1 VATVTTSLHVL
12 ILEDREEDAELM
24 VHELR
29 RAGFDPQWQ
38 RVDTEGDFLAHL
50 NQELDVVLA
59 DYSLPQ
65 FDAQRA
71 LEHLK
76 KRGLD
81 VPFIIVSGCIGEER
95 AVECMKY
102 GATDYLLKD
111 RLTRLGQ
118 AVRKAVDEKCLRDD
132 RHRVE
137 KQLVHNSFHDAL
149 TGLPNRAL
157 FLDRAQRCL
166 HQMERREGYLFAVLA
181 VDLDGFQAINASFG
195 QPAGDKVLIEI
206 GERLVG
212 KVRFGDTVARLGGD
226 EFALLLDDVKDVSNA
241 LRVAERLQEGLAK
254 PFLVDGRE
262 ILTSASVGI
271 ASSIRTYKRSDDA
284 LRDAGTAMA
293 RAKRLGPGQV
303 AVFDIR
309 MHTQAVTRLK
319 LETDLRRASDR
330 QEFLLYYQPVV
341 SLQSGRITGFE
352 ALLRWQHP
360 QRGLISPGESLLIAE
375 EIGLLIPIGQ
385 WVLQNASQQLR
396 AWQVEFPVA
405 PPLSMS
411 VNLSC
416 KQFLQSGELLTIIDE
431 TLKVTGL
438 DPCSLALEVTETVM
452 MENAE
457 VALATLAQLK
467 DRQLRISIDDFG
479 TGYSSLS
486 YLQRLPVDNLKID
499 QSFVAHM
506 KPAGESLEIVR
517 GIITLAHSLGK
528 QVIAEGVETG
538 EQLALLRSL
547 ECDYGQG
554 YLFSEPME
562 PEAARK
568 LMADARMW

>member
-1 VATVTTSLHVL
+1 MTTPLHVL

-38 RVDTEGDFLAHL
+38 RVDTEADFLAHL
-50 NQELDVVLA
+50 DQELDVILA

-65 FDAQRA
+65 FDAQQA

-76 KRGLD
+76 TRGLN

-95 AVECMKY
+95 AVECMKF

-118 AVRKAVDEKCLRDD
+118 AVRKAVDERCLREDQ
-132 RHRVE
+132 HRVE
-137 KQLVHNSFHDAL
+137 EQLVHNSFHDAL

-157 FLDRAQRCL
+157 FLDRVQRCL

-181 VDLDGFQAINASFG
+181 VDLDGFRAINASFG

-206 GERLVG
+206 GERLLQ
-212 KVRFGDTVARLGGD
+212 KVRSGDTVARLGGD
-226 EFALLLDDVKDVSNA
+226 EYALLLDDVKDMRNA
-241 LRVAERLQEGLAK
+241 LRVAERLQEALAK
-254 PFLVDGRE
+254 PFLLDGRE

-271 ASSIRTYKRSDDA
+271 AASIRTYTRSADA

-303 AVFDIR
+303 AAFDIR

-319 LETDLRRASDR
+319 LETDLRQASDR
-330 QEFLLYYQPVV
+330 QEFLLYYQPIV
-341 SLQSGRITGFE
+341 SLQSGGIAGFE

-360 QRGLISPGESLLIAE
+360 QRGLISPSECLPVAE
-375 EIGLLIPIGQ
+375 EIGLLIPLGA
-385 WVLQNASQQLR
+385 WVLQHASQQLR

-416 KQFLQSGELLTIIDE
+416 KQFLQSGELLRIVDE
-431 TLKVTGL
+431 TLKATGL
-438 DPCSLALEVTETVM
+438 DPLSLALEVTETVM

-457 VALATLAQLK
+457 AALATLVQLK

-486 YLQRLPVDNLKID
+486 YLQRLPIDNLKID
-499 QSFVAHM
+499 QSFVAHI

-517 GIITLAHSLGK
+517 SIITLAHSLGK

-554 YLFSEPME
+554 YFFSKPLET
-562 PEAARK
+562 EAVGK
-568 LMADARMW
+568 LIADARTW

>member
-1 VATVTTSLHVL
+1 MTTPLHVL

-38 RVDTEGDFLAHL
+38 RVDTEADFLAHL
-50 NQELDVVLA
+50 DTELDVILA

-65 FDAQRA
+65 FDAQQA

-76 KRGLD
+76 KRELN
-81 VPFIIVSGCIGEER
+81 VPFIIVSGCIGEEC
-95 AVECMKY
+95 AVECMKF

-118 AVRKAVDEKCLRDD
+118 AVRKAVNERCLREDQL
-132 RHRVE
+132 RVE
-137 KQLVHNSFHDAL
+137 EQLLHNSLHDAL

-181 VDLDGFQAINASFG
+181 VDLDGFRAINASFG
-195 QPAGDKVLIEI
+195 QPVGDKVLIEI
-206 GERLVG
+206 GERLLQ
-212 KVRFGDTVARLGGD
+212 KVRSGDTVARLGGD
-226 EFALLLDDVKDVSNA
+226 EFALLLDDVKDMRNA
-241 LRVAERLQEGLAK
+241 LRVAERLQEALAK
-254 PFLVDGRE
+254 PFLLDGRE
-262 ILTSASVGI
+262 VLTSASVGI
-271 ASSIRTYKRSDDA
+271 AASIRTYTRSADA

-319 LETDLRRASDR
+319 LETDLRLASDR
-330 QEFLLYYQPVV
+330 QEFLLYYQPIV
-341 SLQSGRITGFE
+341 SLQSGRIAGFE

-360 QRGLISPGESLLIAE
+360 QRGLILPSECLPVAE
-375 EIGLLIPIGQ
+375 EIGLLIPIGA
-385 WVLQNASQQLR
+385 WVLQHASRQLR

-416 KQFLQSGELLTIIDE
+416 KQFLQSGELLTIVEE
-431 TLKVTGL
+431 TLNATGL
-438 DPCSLALEVTETVM
+438 DPRSLALEVTETVM

-467 DRQLRISIDDFG
+467 DRQLCISIDDFG

-486 YLQRLPVDNLKID
+486 YLQRLPIDNLKID

-517 GIITLAHSLGK
+517 SIITLAHSLGK
-528 QVIAEGVETG
+528 QVIAEGIETG

-547 ECDYGQG
+547 GCDYGQG
-554 YLFSEPME
+554 YLFSKPME
-562 PEAARK
+562 PEAVRK
-568 LMADARMW
+568 LIADARTW

>member
-1 VATVTTSLHVL
+1 MTTLLHLL
-12 ILEDREEDAELM
+12 ILEDRAEDAELM
-24 VHELR
+24 LHELR

-38 RVDTEGDFLAHL
+38 RVDTEADFLAHL
-50 NQELDVVLA
+50 NQDLDVVLA

-71 LEHLK
+71 LAHLK
-76 KRGLD
+76 QRGLD

-118 AVRKAVDEKCLRDD
+118 AVRKAVDEKRLRDD
-132 RHRVE
+132 RYRVE

-166 HQMERREGYLFAVLA
+166 HHMERREGYLFAVLA

-241 LRVAERLQEGLAK
+241 MRVAERLQEGLAK

-319 LETDLRRASDR
+319 LETDLRLAADR
-330 QEFLLYYQPVV
+330 QEFLLYYQPIV
-341 SLQSGRITGFE
+341 SLRSGRIAGFE

-360 QRGLISPGESLLIAE
+360 ERGLISPGESLPVAE

-396 AWQVEFPVA
+396 AWQMEFPVA
-405 PPLSMS
+405 LPLSMS
-411 VNLSC
+411 INLSC
-416 KQFLQSGELLTIIDE
+416 KQFLHSGELLTIVDE
-431 TLKVTGL
+431 TLKATGL
-438 DPCSLALEVTETVM
+438 DPRSLTLEVTEMAM
-452 MENAE
+452 MENVEA
-457 VALATLAQLK
+457 ALATLAQLK
-467 DRQLRISIDDFG
+467 DRQLCISIDDFG

-486 YLQRLPVDNLKID
+486 YLQRLPIDNLKID
-499 QSFVAHM
+499 QSFVAEI
-506 KPAGESLEIVR
+506 KSAGESLEIVR
-517 GIITLAHSLGK
+517 SIITLAHSLGK
-528 QVIAEGVETG
+528 DVIAEGVETG

-547 ECDYGQG
+547 GCEYGQG
-554 YLFSEPME
+554 YFFSKPLET
-562 PEAARK
+562 EAAGK
-568 LMADARMW
+568 LIADARMW

>member
-1 VATVTTSLHVL
+1 MVTTPLHVL
-12 ILEDREEDAELM
+12 ILEDREQDAELM

-38 RVDTEGDFLAHL
+38 RVDTEADFLAQL

-118 AVRKAVDEKCLRDD
+118 AVRKAVDEKRRRDD

-137 KQLVHNSFHDAL
+137 EQLVHNSFHDAL

-195 QPAGDKVLIEI
+195 QPAVDKVLIEI

-538 EQLALLRSL
+538 EQLTLLRSL

-568 LMADARMW
+568 LMAAARTW

>member
-1 VATVTTSLHVL
+1 MTTPLHLL

-24 VHELR
+24 LHELR
-29 RAGFDPQWQ
+29 RAGFDPKWQ
-38 RVDTEGDFLAHL
+38 RVDTEANFLAHL
-50 NQELDVVLA
+50 DQKLDVVLA

-118 AVRKAVDEKCLRDD
+118 AVRKALEERLLRDE
-132 RHRVE
+132 RQRVE
-137 KQLVHNSFHDAL
+137 EQLVHNAFHDAL

-157 FLDRAQRCL
+157 FLDRVQRCL
-166 HQMERREGYLFAVLA
+166 HQMERREGYLFAVLSI
-181 VDLDGFQAINASFG
+181 DLDGFQAINSSFG

-206 GERLVG
+206 GERLVQ
-212 KVRFGDTVARLGGD
+212 KVRSGDTVARLGGD
-226 EFALLLDDVKDVSNA
+226 EFALLLDDVKDMRNA
-241 LRVAERLQEGLAK
+241 LRVAERLQVELAK

-262 ILTSASVGI
+262 VLTSASVGI
-271 ASSIRTYKRSDDA
+271 AASTSTYKQSADA

-303 AVFDIR
+303 AAFDIR

-319 LETDLRRASDR
+319 LETDLRRAADR

-341 SLQSGRITGFE
+341 SLQSGRIAGFE

-360 QRGLISPGESLLIAE
+360 QRGLIAPGECLPVAE

-396 AWQVEFPVA
+396 TWQVQFPGA
-405 PPLSMS
+405 SPLSMS

-416 KQFLQSGELLTIIDE
+416 KQFLQSRELLTIVDE
-431 TLKVTGL
+431 TLKATGL
-438 DPCSLALEVTETVM
+438 APRSLVLEVTETVM

-457 VALATLAQLK
+457 AALATLTQLK
-467 DRQLRISIDDFG
+467 NRQLRISIDDFG

-486 YLQRLPVDNLKID
+486 YLQRLPIDNLKID
-499 QSFVAHM
+499 QSFIAHM
-506 KPAGESLEIVR
+506 KSDGESLEIVR
-517 GIITLAHSLGK
+517 SIITLAHSLGK
-528 QVIAEGVETG
+528 HVIAEGVETG

-547 ECDYGQG
+547 GCEYGQG
-554 YLFSEPME
+554 YLFSKPLES
-562 PEAARK
+562 EAAGK
-568 LMADARMW
+568 LIADARTW

>member
-1 VATVTTSLHVL
+1 MPLHVL
-12 ILEDREEDAELM
+12 ILEDCKQDAELM

-38 RVDTEGDFLAHL
+38 RVDTEADFLAHL
-50 NQELDVVLA
+50 NQDLDVVLA

-76 KRGLD
+76 QRGLD

-95 AVECMKY
+95 AVECMRY

-118 AVRKAVDEKCLRDD
+118 AVRKAVDEKRLRDD
-132 RHRVE
+132 RYRVE

-241 LRVAERLQEGLAK
+241 MRVAERLQEGLAK

-319 LETDLRRASDR
+319 LETDLRLAADR
-330 QEFLLYYQPVV
+330 QEFLLYYQPIV
-341 SLQSGRITGFE
+341 SLRSGRIAGFE

-360 QRGLISPGESLLIAE
+360 ERGLISPGESLPVAE

-396 AWQVEFPVA
+396 AWQMEFPVA

-411 VNLSC
+411 INLSC
-416 KQFLQSGELLTIIDE
+416 KQFLHSGELLTIVDE
-431 TLKVTGL
+431 TLKATGL
-438 DPCSLALEVTETVM
+438 DPRSLTLEVTEMVM
-452 MENAE
+452 MENVEA
-457 VALATLAQLK
+457 ALATLAQLK
-467 DRQLRISIDDFG
+467 DRQLCISIDDFG

-486 YLQRLPVDNLKID
+486 YLQRLPIDNLKID
-499 QSFVAHM
+499 QSFVAEI
-506 KPAGESLEIVR
+506 KSAGESLEIVR
-517 GIITLAHSLGK
+517 SIITLAHSLGK
-528 QVIAEGVETG
+528 DVIAEGVETG

-547 ECDYGQG
+547 GCEYGQG
-554 YLFSEPME
+554 YFFSKPLET
-562 PEAARK
+562 EAAGK
-568 LMADARMW
+568 LIADARMW

>member
-1 VATVTTSLHVL
+1 MTTPLHVL
-12 ILEDREEDAELM
+12 ILEDCIMDAELM

-38 RVDTEGDFLAHL
+38 RVDTEADFLAHL
-50 NQELDVVLA
+50 DQKLDIILA

-71 LEHLK
+71 LEHLNQ
-76 KRGLD
+76 RGLD

-95 AVECMKY
+95 AVECMKS

-118 AVRKAVDEKCLRDD
+118 AVRKGLEERLLRDD
-132 RHRVE
+132 RQRVE
-137 KQLVHNSFHDAL
+137 EQLAHNAFHDTL

-157 FLDRAQRCL
+157 FLDRAQRCF
-166 HQMERREGYLFAVLA
+166 HQMERRGGYLFAVLSI
-181 VDLDGFQAINASFG
+181 DLDGFQTINASFG

-206 GERLVG
+206 AERLVQ
-212 KVRFGDTVARLGGD
+212 KVRSGDTVARLGGD
-226 EFALLLDDVKDVSNA
+226 EFALLLDDVKDMRNA
-241 LRVAERLQEGLAK
+241 LRVAERLQAELAK
-254 PFLVDGRE
+254 PFLMDGRE
-262 ILTSASVGI
+262 VLTSASVGI
-271 ASSIRTYKRSDDA
+271 AASTSTYKRSADA

-293 RAKRLGPGQV
+293 RAKRLGPGQI

-341 SLQSGRITGFE
+341 SLQSGRIAGFE

-360 QRGLISPGESLLIAE
+360 ERGLISPGESLPVAE

-385 WVLQNASQQLR
+385 WVLQNALRQLR
-396 AWQVEFPVA
+396 TWQVEFPVT

-416 KQFLQSGELLTIIDE
+416 KQFLQSGELLTIVDE
-431 TLKVTGL
+431 TLKETGL
-438 DPCSLALEVTETVM
+438 DPRSLALEVTETVM

-457 VALATLAQLK
+457 AALATLAQLK

-486 YLQRLPVDNLKID
+486 YLQRLPIDNLKID
-499 QSFVAHM
+499 QSFVAEM
-506 KPAGESLEIVR
+506 KSAGESLEIVR
-517 GIITLAHSLGK
+517 SIITLAHSLGK

-547 ECDYGQG
+547 GCEYGQG
-554 YLFSEPME
+554 FFFSKPLET
-562 PEAARK
+562 EAAGK
-568 LMADARMW
+568 LIADARTW

>member
-1 VATVTTSLHVL
+1 MTTPLHVL
-12 ILEDREEDAELM
+12 ILEDSIMDAELM

-38 RVDTEGDFLAHL
+38 RVETEADFLAQL
-50 NQELDVVLA
+50 DQELDIILA

-71 LEHLK
+71 LEHLNQ
-76 KRGLD
+76 RGLD

-95 AVECMKY
+95 AVECMKS

-118 AVRKAVDEKCLRDD
+118 AVRKGLEERLLRDD
-132 RHRVE
+132 RQRVE
-137 KQLVHNSFHDAL
+137 EQLTHNAFHDTL

-157 FLDRAQRCL
+157 FLDRAQRCF
-166 HQMERREGYLFAVLA
+166 HQMERRGGYLFAVLS
-181 VDLDGFQAINASFG
+181 VDLDGFQTINASFG

-206 GERLVG
+206 AERLVQ
-212 KVRFGDTVARLGGD
+212 KVRSGDTVARLGGD
-226 EFALLLDDVKDVSNA
+226 EFALLLDDVKDMRNA
-241 LRVAERLQEGLAK
+241 LRVAERLQAELAK

-262 ILTSASVGI
+262 VLTSASVGI
-271 ASSIRTYKRSDDA
+271 AAGTSTYKRSADA

-293 RAKRLGPGQV
+293 RAKRLGPGQI

-319 LETDLRRASDR
+319 LETDLRRAADR

-341 SLQSGRITGFE
+341 SLQSGRIVGFE

-360 QRGLISPGESLLIAE
+360 ERGLISPGESLPVAE
-375 EIGLLIPIGQ
+375 EIGLLIPIGK
-385 WVLQNASQQLR
+385 WVLQNASRQLR

-416 KQFLQSGELLTIIDE
+416 KQFLQSGELLTIVDE
-431 TLKVTGL
+431 TLKATGL
-438 DPCSLALEVTETVM
+438 DPRSLALEVTETVM

-457 VALATLAQLK
+457 AALATLVQLK

-486 YLQRLPVDNLKID
+486 YLQRLPIDNLKID
-499 QSFVAHM
+499 QSFVAQM

-517 GIITLAHSLGK
+517 SIITLAHSLGK
-528 QVIAEGVETG
+528 LVIAEGVETG

-547 ECDYGQG
+547 GCEYGQG
-554 YLFSEPME
+554 YFFSKPLET
-562 PEAARK
+562 EAAGK
-568 LMADARMW
+568 LIADARTW

>member
-1 VATVTTSLHVL
+1 MTTPLHVL
-12 ILEDREEDAELM
+12 ILEDCIMDAELM

-38 RVDTEGDFLAHL
+38 RVETEADFLAHL
-50 NQELDVVLA
+50 DQKLDIILA

-71 LEHLK
+71 LEHLNQ
-76 KRGLD
+76 RGLD

-95 AVECMKY
+95 AVECMKS

-118 AVRKAVDEKCLRDD
+118 AVRKGLEERLLRDD
-132 RHRVE
+132 RQRVE
-137 KQLVHNSFHDAL
+137 EQLTHNAFHDTL

-157 FLDRAQRCL
+157 FLDRTQRCF
-166 HQMERREGYLFAVLA
+166 HQMERRGGYLFAVLS
-181 VDLDGFQAINASFG
+181 VDLDGFQTINASFG

-206 GERLVG
+206 AERLVQ
-212 KVRFGDTVARLGGD
+212 KVRSGDTVARLGGD
-226 EFALLLDDVKDVSNA
+226 EFALLLDDVKDMRNA
-241 LRVAERLQEGLAK
+241 LRVAERLQAELAK

-262 ILTSASVGI
+262 VLTSASVGI
-271 ASSIRTYKRSDDA
+271 AAGTSTYKRSADA

-293 RAKRLGPGQV
+293 RAKRLGPGQI

-319 LETDLRRASDR
+319 LETDLRRAADR
-330 QEFLLYYQPVV
+330 QEFLLHYQPVV
-341 SLQSGRITGFE
+341 SLQSGRIVGFE

-360 QRGLISPGESLLIAE
+360 ERGLISPGESLPVAE
-375 EIGLLIPIGQ
+375 EIGLLIPLGK
-385 WVLQNASQQLR
+385 WVLQNASRQLR
-396 AWQVEFPVA
+396 AWQVEFPVV

-416 KQFLQSGELLTIIDE
+416 KQFLQSGALLTIVDE
-431 TLKVTGL
+431 TLKETGL
-438 DPCSLALEVTETVM
+438 DPRSLALEVTETVM

-457 VALATLAQLK
+457 AALATLAQLK

-486 YLQRLPVDNLKID
+486 YLQRLPIDNLKID
-499 QSFVAHM
+499 RSFVAQI

-517 GIITLAHSLGK
+517 SIITLAHSLGK
-528 QVIAEGVETG
+528 QVVAEGIETG

-547 ECDYGQG
+547 GCEFGQG
-554 YLFSEPME
+554 YFFSKPLET
-562 PEAARK
+562 EAAGK
-568 LMADARMW
+568 LIADARTW

>member
-1 VATVTTSLHVL
+1 MTTPLHLLV
-12 ILEDREEDAELM
+12 LEDRAEDAELM
-24 VHELR
+24 LHELR

-38 RVDTEGDFLAHL
+38 RVDTEADFLAHL

-118 AVRKAVDEKCLRDD
+118 AVRKAVDEKRRRDD

-137 KQLVHNSFHDAL
+137 EQLVHNSFHDAL

-195 QPAGDKVLIEI
+195 QPAVDKVLIEI

-568 LMADARMW
+568 LMADARTW

>member
-1 VATVTTSLHVL
+1 MTTSLHLL
-12 ILEDREEDAELM
+12 ILEDCAEDAELM

-29 RAGFDPQWQ
+29 QAGFDPQWQ
-38 RVDTEGDFLAHL
+38 RVDTEADFLAHL
-50 NQELDVVLA
+50 DQELDVILA

-76 KRGLD
+76 KRELN

-95 AVECMKY
+95 AVECMKF

-118 AVRKAVDEKCLRDD
+118 AVRKAVDERCLREKQ
-132 RHRVE
+132 HRVE
-137 KQLVHNSFHDAL
+137 EQLVHNSFHDDL

-157 FLDRAQRCL
+157 FLDRAQRSL
-166 HQMERREGYLFAVLA
+166 HQMERREGYLFAVLT
-181 VDLDGFQAINASFG
+181 VDLDSFRAINASFG

-206 GERLVG
+206 GERLLQ
-212 KVRFGDTVARLGGD
+212 KVRSGDTVARLGGD
-226 EFALLLDDVKDVSNA
+226 EFALLLDDVKDIRNA
-241 LRVAERLQEGLAK
+241 LRVAERLQEALAK
-254 PFLVDGRE
+254 PFLLDGRE

-271 ASSIRTYKRSDDA
+271 AASTRTYTRSADA

-319 LETDLRRASDR
+319 LETDLRQASDR
-330 QEFLLYYQPVV
+330 HEYLLYYQPIV

-360 QRGLISPGESLLIAE
+360 QRGLISLGECLPVAE
-375 EIGLLIPIGQ
+375 EIGLLIPLGA
-385 WVLQNASQQLR
+385 WVLQHASQQLL

-405 PPLSMS
+405 PPLNMS

-416 KQFLQSGELLTIIDE
+416 KQFLQSGDLLTIIDE
-431 TLKVTGL
+431 TLKATGL
-438 DPCSLALEVTETVM
+438 DARSLALEVTETVM

-457 VALATLAQLK
+457 AALATLAQLK
-467 DRQLRISIDDFG
+467 DRQLCISIDDFG

-486 YLQRLPVDNLKID
+486 YLQRLPIDNLKID
-499 QSFVAHM
+499 QSFVAHI

-517 GIITLAHSLGK
+517 SIITLAHSLGK
-528 QVIAEGVETG
+528 HVIAEGVETG

-547 ECDYGQG
+547 GCDYGQG
-554 YLFSEPME
+554 YLFSKPME
-562 PEAARK
+562 PEAATK
-568 LMADARMW
+568 LMADARTW

>member
-1 VATVTTSLHVL
+1 MTTPLHVL
-12 ILEDREEDAELM
+12 ILEDCIMDAELM

-38 RVDTEGDFLAHL
+38 RVETEADFLAHL
-50 NQELDVVLA
+50 DQKLDIILA

-71 LEHLK
+71 LEHLNQ
-76 KRGLD
+76 RGLD

-95 AVECMKY
+95 AVECMKS

-118 AVRKAVDEKCLRDD
+118 AVKKGLEERLLRDD
-132 RHRVE
+132 RQRVE
-137 KQLVHNSFHDAL
+137 EQLTHNAFHDTL

-157 FLDRAQRCL
+157 FLDRTQRCF
-166 HQMERREGYLFAVLA
+166 HQMERRGGYLFAVLS
-181 VDLDGFQAINASFG
+181 VDLDGFQTINASFG

-206 GERLVG
+206 AERLVQ
-212 KVRFGDTVARLGGD
+212 KVRSGDTVARLGGD
-226 EFALLLDDVKDVSNA
+226 EFALLLDDVKDMRNA
-241 LRVAERLQEGLAK
+241 LRVAERLQAELAK

-262 ILTSASVGI
+262 VLTSASVGI
-271 ASSIRTYKRSDDA
+271 AAGTSTYKRSADA

-293 RAKRLGPGQV
+293 RAKRLGPGQI

-319 LETDLRRASDR
+319 LETDLRRAADR
-330 QEFLLYYQPVV
+330 QEFLLHYQPVV
-341 SLQSGRITGFE
+341 SLQSGRIVGFE

-360 QRGLISPGESLLIAE
+360 ERGLISPGESLPVAE
-375 EIGLLIPIGQ
+375 EIGLLIPLGK
-385 WVLQNASQQLR
+385 WVLQNASRQLR

-416 KQFLQSGELLTIIDE
+416 KQFLQSGELLTIVDE
-431 TLKVTGL
+431 TLKATGL
-438 DPCSLALEVTETVM
+438 DPRSLALEVTETVM

-457 VALATLAQLK
+457 AALATLAQLK

-486 YLQRLPVDNLKID
+486 YLQRLPIDNLKID
-499 QSFVAHM
+499 QSFVAQM

-517 GIITLAHSLGK
+517 SIITLAHSLGK
-528 QVIAEGVETG
+528 LVIAEGVETG

-547 ECDYGQG
+547 GCEYGQG
-554 YLFSEPME
+554 YFFSKPLEM
-562 PEAARK
+562 EAAGK
-568 LMADARMW
+568 LIADARTW

>member
-1 VATVTTSLHVL
+1 MTTPLHVL
-12 ILEDREEDAELM
+12 ILEDCIMDAELM

-38 RVDTEGDFLAHL
+38 RVETEADFLAHL
-50 NQELDVVLA
+50 DQKLDIILA

-71 LEHLK
+71 LEHLNQ
-76 KRGLD
+76 RGLD

-95 AVECMKY
+95 AVECMKS

-118 AVRKAVDEKCLRDD
+118 AVRKGLEERLLRDD
-132 RHRVE
+132 RQRVE
-137 KQLVHNSFHDAL
+137 EQLAHNAFHDTL

-157 FLDRAQRCL
+157 FLDRAQRCF
-166 HQMERREGYLFAVLA
+166 HQMERRGGYLFAVLSI
-181 VDLDGFQAINASFG
+181 DLDGFQTINASFG

-206 GERLVG
+206 AERLVQ
-212 KVRFGDTVARLGGD
+212 KVRSGDTVARLGGD
-226 EFALLLDDVKDVSNA
+226 EFALLLDDVKDMRNA
-241 LRVAERLQEGLAK
+241 LRVAERIQAELAK
-254 PFLVDGRE
+254 PFLMDGRE
-262 ILTSASVGI
+262 VLTSASVGI
-271 ASSIRTYKRSDDA
+271 AASTSTYKRSADA

-293 RAKRLGPGQV
+293 RAKRLGPGQI

-341 SLQSGRITGFE
+341 SLQSGRIAGFE

-360 QRGLISPGESLLIAE
+360 ERGLISPGESLPVAE

-385 WVLQNASQQLR
+385 WVLQNASRQLR

-405 PPLSMS
+405 PLLSMS

-416 KQFLQSGELLTIIDE
+416 KQFLQSGELLTIVDE
-431 TLKVTGL
+431 TLKATGL
-438 DPCSLALEVTETVM
+438 DPRSLALEVTETVM

-457 VALATLAQLK
+457 AALATLAQLK
-467 DRQLRISIDDFG
+467 NRQLRISIDDFG

-486 YLQRLPVDNLKID
+486 YLQRLPIDNLKID
-499 QSFVAHM
+499 QSFVAEM
-506 KPAGESLEIVR
+506 KSAGESLEIVR
-517 GIITLAHSLGK
+517 SIITLAHSLGK
-528 QVIAEGVETG
+528 QVIAEGVETE

-547 ECDYGQG
+547 GCEYAQG
-554 YLFSEPME
+554 FFFSKPLET
-562 PEAARK
+562 EAAGK
-568 LMADARMW
+568 LIADARTW

>member
-1 VATVTTSLHVL
+1 MTTPLHLL
-12 ILEDREEDAELM
+12 ILEDRTEDAELM
-24 VHELR
+24 LHELR
-29 RAGFDPQWQ
+29 LAGFDPQWE
-38 RVDTEGDFLAHL
+38 RVDTEADFLAHL
-50 NQELDVVLA
+50 NQKLDIILA

-71 LEHLK
+71 LELLK
-76 KRGLD
+76 QRAVD
-81 VPFIIVSGCIGEER
+81 VPFIIVSGCIGEEC
-95 AVECMKY
+95 AVECMKS

-132 RHRVE
+132 RQRAE
-137 KQLVHNSFHDAL
+137 AQLAHNAFHDIL

-166 HQMERREGYLFAVLA
+166 HQMERRGGYLFAVLA

-195 QPAGDKVLIEI
+195 QVAGDTVLIEI
-206 GERLVG
+206 GERLVQ
-212 KVRFGDTVARLGGD
+212 KVRSGDTVARLGGD
-226 EFALLLDDVKDVSNA
+226 EFALLLDDVKDMRNA
-241 LRVAERLQEGLAK
+241 LRVAERLQAELAK

-262 ILTSASVGI
+262 VLTSASVGI
-271 ASSIRTYKRSDDA
+271 AASTSTYKRSADA

-293 RAKRLGPGQV
+293 RAKKLGPGQV

-319 LETDLRRASDR
+319 LETDLRRAADR
-330 QEFLLYYQPVV
+330 HEFLLYYQPVV
-341 SLQSGRITGFE
+341 SLQSGRIAGFE

-360 QRGLISPGESLLIAE
+360 QRGLLTPGECLPVAE
-375 EIGLLIPIGQ
+375 EIGLLIPLGA
-385 WVLQNASQQLR
+385 WVLQNAAKQSR

-416 KQFLQSGELLTIIDE
+416 KQFLQSGELLMIVDE
-431 TLKVTGL
+431 TLKATGL

-457 VALATLAQLK
+457 AALATLAQLK

-486 YLQRLPVDNLKID
+486 YLQRFPIDNLKID
-499 QSFVAHM
+499 QSFVAQM
-506 KPAGESLEIVR
+506 KPAGDSLEIVR
-517 GIITLAHSLGK
+517 SIITLAHSLGK

-547 ECDYGQG
+547 GCDYGQG
-554 YLFSEPME
+554 YLFSKPLETD
-562 PEAARK
+562 AVGK
-568 LMADARMW
+568 LLVDARTW

>member
-1 VATVTTSLHVL
+1 M
-12 ILEDREEDAELM
+12 DAELM

-38 RVDTEGDFLAHL
+38 RVDTEADFLAHL
-50 NQELDVVLA
+50 DQKLDIILA

-71 LEHLK
+71 LEHLNQ
-76 KRGLD
+76 RGLD

-95 AVECMKY
+95 AVECMKS

-118 AVRKAVDEKCLRDD
+118 AVRKGLEERLLRDD
-132 RHRVE
+132 RQRVE
-137 KQLVHNSFHDAL
+137 EQLAHNAFHDTL

-157 FLDRAQRCL
+157 FLDRAQRCF
-166 HQMERREGYLFAVLA
+166 HQMERRGGYLFAVLSI
-181 VDLDGFQAINASFG
+181 DLDGFQTINASFG

-206 GERLVG
+206 AERLVQ
-212 KVRFGDTVARLGGD
+212 KVRSGDTVARLGGD
-226 EFALLLDDVKDVSNA
+226 EFALLLDDVKDMRNA
-241 LRVAERLQEGLAK
+241 LRVAERLQAELAK
-254 PFLVDGRE
+254 PFLMDGRE
-262 ILTSASVGI
+262 VLTSASVGI
-271 ASSIRTYKRSDDA
+271 AASTSTYKRSADA

-293 RAKRLGPGQV
+293 RAKRLGPGQI

-341 SLQSGRITGFE
+341 SLQSGRIAGFE

-360 QRGLISPGESLLIAE
+360 ERGLISPGESLPVAE

-385 WVLQNASQQLR
+385 WVLQNALRQLR
-396 AWQVEFPVA
+396 TWQVEFPVT

-416 KQFLQSGELLTIIDE
+416 KQFLQSGELLTIVDE
-431 TLKVTGL
+431 TLKETGL
-438 DPCSLALEVTETVM
+438 DPRSLALEVTETVM

-457 VALATLAQLK
+457 AALATLAQLK

-486 YLQRLPVDNLKID
+486 YLQRLPIDNLKID
-499 QSFVAHM
+499 QSFVAEM
-506 KPAGESLEIVR
+506 KSAGESLEIVR
-517 GIITLAHSLGK
+517 SIITLAHSLGK

-547 ECDYGQG
+547 GCEYGQG
-554 YLFSEPME
+554 FFFSKPLET
-562 PEAARK
+562 EAAGK
-568 LMADARMW
+568 LIADARTW

>member
-1 VATVTTSLHVL
+1 MTTPLHVL
-12 ILEDREEDAELM
+12 ILEDCIMDAELM
-24 VHELR
+24 VHELQ

-38 RVDTEGDFLAHL
+38 RVDTEADFLAHL
-50 NQELDVVLA
+50 DQKLDIILA

-71 LEHLK
+71 LEHLNQ
-76 KRGLD
+76 RGLD

-95 AVECMKY
+95 AVECMKS

-118 AVRKAVDEKCLRDD
+118 AVKKGLEERLLRND
-132 RHRVE
+132 RQRVE
-137 KQLVHNSFHDAL
+137 EQLAHNAFHDTL
-149 TGLPNRAL
+149 TGLPNRVL
-157 FLDRAQRCL
+157 FLDRAQRCF
-166 HQMERREGYLFAVLA
+166 HQMERRGGYLFAVLS
-181 VDLDGFQAINASFG
+181 VDLDGFQTINASFG

-206 GERLVG
+206 AERLVQ
-212 KVRFGDTVARLGGD
+212 KVRSGDTVARLGGD
-226 EFALLLDDVKDVSNA
+226 EFALLLDDVKDIRNA
-241 LRVAERLQEGLAK
+241 LRVAERLQAELAK

-262 ILTSASVGI
+262 VLTSASIGI
-271 ASSIRTYKRSDDA
+271 AASTSTYKRSADA

-293 RAKRLGPGQV
+293 RAKRLGPGQI

-360 QRGLISPGESLLIAE
+360 ERGLISPGESLPVAE

-385 WVLQNASQQLR
+385 WVLQNASRQLR
-396 AWQVEFPVA
+396 AWQLEFPVS

-416 KQFLQSGELLTIIDE
+416 KQFLQSGELLTIVDE
-431 TLKVTGL
+431 TLTATDL
-438 DPCSLALEVTETVM
+438 DPRSLALEVTETVM

-457 VALATLAQLK
+457 AALATLAQLK

-486 YLQRLPVDNLKID
+486 YLQRLPIDNLKID
-499 QSFVAHM
+499 QSFVALM

-517 GIITLAHSLGK
+517 SIITLAHSLGK

-547 ECDYGQG
+547 GCDYGQG
-554 YLFSEPME
+554 YLFSKPME
-562 PEAARK
+562 PNAARK
-568 LMADARMW
+568 LIADARTW

>member
-1 VATVTTSLHVL
+1 MTTPLHVL
-12 ILEDREEDAELM
+12 ILEDCIMDAELM

-38 RVDTEGDFLAHL
+38 RVDTEADFLAHL
-50 NQELDVVLA
+50 DQKLDIILA

-71 LEHLK
+71 LEHLNQ
-76 KRGLD
+76 RGLD

-95 AVECMKY
+95 AVECMKS

-118 AVRKAVDEKCLRDD
+118 AVRKGLEERLLRDD
-132 RHRVE
+132 RQRVE
-137 KQLVHNSFHDAL
+137 EQLAHNAFHDTL

-157 FLDRAQRCL
+157 FLDRAQRCF
-166 HQMERREGYLFAVLA
+166 HQMERRGGYLFAVLSI
-181 VDLDGFQAINASFG
+181 DLDGFQTINASFG

-206 GERLVG
+206 AERLVQ
-212 KVRFGDTVARLGGD
+212 KVRSGDTVARLGGD
-226 EFALLLDDVKDVSNA
+226 EFALLLDDVKDMRNA
-241 LRVAERLQEGLAK
+241 LRVAERLQAELAK
-254 PFLVDGRE
+254 PFLMDGRE
-262 ILTSASVGI
+262 VLTSASVGI
-271 ASSIRTYKRSDDA
+271 AASTSTYKRSADA

-293 RAKRLGPGQV
+293 RAKRLGPGQI

-341 SLQSGRITGFE
+341 SLQSGRIAGFE

-360 QRGLISPGESLLIAE
+360 ERGLISPGESLPVAE

-385 WVLQNASQQLR
+385 WVLQNALRQLR
-396 AWQVEFPVA
+396 AWQVEFPVT

-416 KQFLQSGELLTIIDE
+416 KQFLQSGELLTIVDE
-431 TLKVTGL
+431 TLKETGL
-438 DPCSLALEVTETVM
+438 DPRSLALEVTETVM

-457 VALATLAQLK
+457 AALATLAQLK

-486 YLQRLPVDNLKID
+486 YLQRLPIDNLKID
-499 QSFVAHM
+499 QSFVAEM
-506 KPAGESLEIVR
+506 KSAGESLEIVR
-517 GIITLAHSLGK
+517 SIITLAHSLGK

-547 ECDYGQG
+547 GCEYGQG
-554 YLFSEPME
+554 FFFSKPLET
-562 PEAARK
+562 EAAGK
-568 LMADARMW
+568 LIADARTW

>member
-1 VATVTTSLHVL
+1 MTTPLHLL
-12 ILEDREEDAELM
+12 ILEDRTEDAELM

-38 RVDTEGDFLAHL
+38 RVDTEADFLAHL
-50 NQELDVVLA
+50 DQELDVILA

-76 KRGLD
+76 QRGVD
-81 VPFIIVSGCIGEER
+81 VPFIIVSGCIGEEC
-95 AVECMKY
+95 AVECMKS

-132 RHRVE
+132 RQRAE
-137 KQLVHNSFHDAL
+137 AQLAHNAFHDTL

-157 FLDRAQRCL
+157 FLDRAERCL
-166 HQMERREGYLFAVLA
+166 HQMERRGGYLFAVLA

-195 QPAGDKVLIEI
+195 QVAGDKVLIEI
-206 GERLVG
+206 GERLVQ
-212 KVRFGDTVARLGGD
+212 KVRSGDTVARLGGD
-226 EFALLLDDVKDVSNA
+226 EFALLLDDVKDMRNA
-241 LRVAERLQEGLAK
+241 LRVAERLQAELAK

-262 ILTSASVGI
+262 VLTSASVGI
-271 ASSIRTYKRSDDA
+271 AASTSTYKRAADA

-319 LETDLRRASDR
+319 LETDLRRAADR

-341 SLQSGRITGFE
+341 SLQSGRIAGFE

-360 QRGLISPGESLLIAE
+360 ERGLILPGECIPVAE
-375 EIGLLIPIGQ
+375 EIGLLIPIGE
-385 WVLQNASQQLR
+385 WVLQNASRQLR
-396 AWQVEFPVA
+396 AWQMEFPVA

-416 KQFLQSGELLTIIDE
+416 KQFLQSGELLTIVDE
-431 TLKVTGL
+431 TLKATGL
-438 DPCSLALEVTETVM
+438 DPRSLALEVTETVM

-457 VALATLAQLK
+457 AALATLAQLK

-486 YLQRLPVDNLKID
+486 YLQRLPIDNLKID

-517 GIITLAHSLGK
+517 SIITLAHSLGK

-547 ECDYGQG
+547 GCEYGQG
-554 YLFSEPME
+554 YFFSKPLET
-562 PEAARK
+562 EAAGK
-568 LMADARMW
+568 LIAAAHTW

>member
-1 VATVTTSLHVL
+1 
-12 ILEDREEDAELM
+12 
-24 VHELR
+24 
-29 RAGFDPQWQ
+29 
-38 RVDTEGDFLAHL
+38 
-50 NQELDVVLA
+50 LDIILA

-76 KRGLD
+76 QRGVD
-81 VPFIIVSGCIGEER
+81 VPFIIVSGCIGEEC
-95 AVECMKY
+95 AVECMKS

-132 RHRVE
+132 RQRAE
-137 KQLVHNSFHDAL
+137 EQLVHNSFHDAL

-166 HQMERREGYLFAVLA
+166 HQMERRGGYLFAVLA

-195 QPAGDKVLIEI
+195 QVAGDAVLIEI
-206 GERLVG
+206 GERLVQ
-212 KVRFGDTVARLGGD
+212 KVRSGDTVARLGGD
-226 EFALLLDDVKDVSNA
+226 EFALLLDDVKDMRNA
-241 LRVAERLQEGLAK
+241 LRVAERLQAELAK

-262 ILTSASVGI
+262 VLTSASVGI
-271 ASSIRTYKRSDDA
+271 AASTSTYKRSADA
-284 LRDAGTAMA
+284 LRDADTAMA
-293 RAKRLGPGQV
+293 RAKKLGPGQV

-319 LETDLRRASDR
+319 LETDLRRAADR
-330 QEFLLYYQPVV
+330 HEFLLYYQPVV
-341 SLQSGRITGFE
+341 SLQSGHIAGFE

-360 QRGLISPGESLLIAE
+360 QRGLIVPGECLPVAE

-385 WVLQNASQQLR
+385 WVLQNAAKQLR

-416 KQFLQSGELLTIIDE
+416 KQFLQSGELLTIVDE
-431 TLKVTGL
+431 TLKATGL

-457 VALATLAQLK
+457 AALATLAQLK

-486 YLQRLPVDNLKID
+486 YLQRLPIDNLKID
-499 QSFVAHM
+499 QSFVAQM
-506 KPAGESLEIVR
+506 KSAGESLEIVR
-517 GIITLAHSLGK
+517 SIITLAHSLGK

-547 ECDYGQG
+547 GCEYGQG
-554 YLFSEPME
+554 YFFSKPLETD
-562 PEAARK
+562 AVGK
-568 LMADARMW
+568 LLADARTW

>member
-1 VATVTTSLHVL
+1 MTTPLHVL
-12 ILEDREEDAELM
+12 ILEDCIMDAELM
-24 VHELR
+24 VHELQ

-38 RVDTEGDFLAHL
+38 RVDTEADFLAHL
-50 NQELDVVLA
+50 DQKLDIILA

-65 FDAQRA
+65 FDAQQA
-71 LEHLK
+71 LEHLNQ
-76 KRGLD
+76 RGLD

-95 AVECMKY
+95 AVECMKS

-118 AVRKAVDEKCLRDD
+118 AVKKGLEERLLRND
-132 RHRVE
+132 RQRVE
-137 KQLVHNSFHDAL
+137 EQLAHNAFHDTL
-149 TGLPNRAL
+149 TGLPNRVL
-157 FLDRAQRCL
+157 FLDRAQRCF
-166 HQMERREGYLFAVLA
+166 HQMERRGGYMFAVLS
-181 VDLDGFQAINASFG
+181 VDLDGFQTINASFG

-206 GERLVG
+206 AERLVQ
-212 KVRFGDTVARLGGD
+212 KVRSGDTVARLGGD
-226 EFALLLDDVKDVSNA
+226 EFALLLDDVKDIRNA
-241 LRVAERLQEGLAK
+241 LRVAERLQAELAK

-262 ILTSASVGI
+262 VLTSASIGI
-271 ASSIRTYKRSDDA
+271 AASTSTYKRSADA

-293 RAKRLGPGQV
+293 RAKRLGPGQI

-360 QRGLISPGESLLIAE
+360 ERGLISPGESLPVAE

-385 WVLQNASQQLR
+385 WVLQNASRQLR
-396 AWQVEFPVA
+396 AWQLEFPVS

-416 KQFLQSGELLTIIDE
+416 KQFLQSGELLTIVDE
-431 TLKVTGL
+431 TLTATDL
-438 DPCSLALEVTETVM
+438 DPRSLALEVTETVM

-457 VALATLAQLK
+457 AALATLAQLK

-486 YLQRLPVDNLKID
+486 YLQRLPIDNLKID
-499 QSFVAHM
+499 QSFVALM

-517 GIITLAHSLGK
+517 SIITLAHSLGK

-547 ECDYGQG
+547 GCDYGQG
-554 YLFSEPME
+554 YLFSKPME
-562 PEAARK
+562 PNAARK
-568 LMADARMW
+568 LIADARTW

>member
-1 VATVTTSLHVL
+1 MTTPLHVL
-12 ILEDREEDAELM
+12 ILEDCIMDAELM

-38 RVDTEGDFLAHL
+38 RVDTEADFLAHL
-50 NQELDVVLA
+50 DQKLDIILA

-65 FDAQRA
+65 FDAHRA
-71 LEHLK
+71 LEHLNR
-76 KRGLD
+76 RGLD

-95 AVECMKY
+95 AVECMKS

-118 AVRKAVDEKCLRDD
+118 AVRKGLEERLLRDD
-132 RHRVE
+132 RQRAE
-137 KQLVHNSFHDAL
+137 EQLAHNAFHDTL

-157 FLDRAQRCL
+157 FLDRAQRCF
-166 HQMERREGYLFAVLA
+166 HQMERRGGYLFAVLS
-181 VDLDGFQAINASFG
+181 VDLDGFQTINASFG

-206 GERLVG
+206 AERLIQ
-212 KVRFGDTVARLGGD
+212 KVRSGDTVARLGGD
-226 EFALLLDDVKDVSNA
+226 EFALLLDDVKDMRNA
-241 LRVAERLQEGLAK
+241 LRVAERLQAELAK

-262 ILTSASVGI
+262 VLTSASIGI
-271 ASSIRTYKRSDDA
+271 AASTSTYKRSADA

-293 RAKRLGPGQV
+293 RAKRLGPGQI

-319 LETDLRRASDR
+319 LETDLRRAADR

-360 QRGLISPGESLLIAE
+360 ERGLISPGESLPVAE
-375 EIGLLIPIGQ
+375 EIGLLIPVGQ
-385 WVLQNASQQLR
+385 WVLQNASRQLR

-405 PPLSMS
+405 PLLSMS

-416 KQFLQSGELLTIIDE
+416 KQFLQSGELITIVEE
-431 TLKVTGL
+431 TLNATGL
-438 DPCSLALEVTETVM
+438 DPRSLALEVTETVM

-467 DRQLRISIDDFG
+467 DRQLCISIDDFG

-486 YLQRLPVDNLKID
+486 YLQRLPIDNLKID
-499 QSFVAHM
+499 QSFVAQM

-517 GIITLAHSLGK
+517 SIITLAHSLGK

-547 ECDYGQG
+547 GCEYGQG
-554 YLFSEPME
+554 YFFSKPLET
-562 PEAARK
+562 EAAGK
-568 LMADARMW
+568 LIADARTW

>member
-1 VATVTTSLHVL
+1 MTTPLHVL
-12 ILEDREEDAELM
+12 ILEDREDDAELM
-24 VHELR
+24 LHELR
-29 RAGFDPQWQ
+29 RAGFDPQWH
-38 RVDTEGDFLAHL
+38 RVDTEADFLAHL
-50 NQELDVVLA
+50 DQELDVILA

-71 LEHLK
+71 LAHLK
-76 KRGLD
+76 NRGLD
-81 VPFIIVSGCIGEER
+81 VPFIIVSGCIGEEQ
-95 AVECMKY
+95 AVECMKL

-111 RLTRLGQ
+111 RLMRLGP
-118 AVRKAVDEKCLRDD
+118 AVRKGLGERLLRDE
-132 RHRVE
+132 RQRV
-137 KQLVHNSFHDAL
+137 KQQLVHNAFHDAL
-149 TGLPNRAL
+149 TDLPNRAL

-166 HQMERREGYLFAVLA
+166 YQMERRGGYLFAVLSI
-181 VDLDGFQAINASFG
+181 DLDGFQAINASFG
-195 QPAGDKVLIEI
+195 QSAGDTVLIEI
-206 GERLVG
+206 GERLVQE
-212 KVRFGDTVARLGGD
+212 VRSGDTVACLGGE
-226 EFALLLDDVKDVSNA
+226 EFALLLDDVKDPRNA
-241 LRVAERLQEGLAK
+241 LRVAERLQAELAK

-262 ILTSASVGI
+262 VLTSASVGI
-271 ASSIRTYKRSDDA
+271 AASTSTYKRSTDA

-319 LETDLRRASDR
+319 LETDLRRAADQ
-330 QEFLLYYQPVV
+330 QEFLLYYQPIV

-360 QRGLISPGESLLIAE
+360 QRGLVLPGECLSVAE

-396 AWQVEFPVA
+396 AWQAEFPVA

-416 KQFLQSGELLTIIDE
+416 KQFLQSGNLLTIVDE
-431 TLKVTGL
+431 TLKATGL

-452 MENAE
+452 MENADA
-457 VALATLAQLK
+457 ALATLAQLK

-486 YLQRLPVDNLKID
+486 YLQRLPIDNVKID

-506 KPAGESLEIVR
+506 KPGGESLEIVR
-517 GIITLAHSLGK
+517 SIITLAHGLGK
-528 QVIAEGVETG
+528 HVIAEGVETG

-547 ECDYGQG
+547 GCEYGQG
-554 YLFSEPME
+554 YLFSMPLET
-562 PEAARK
+562 EAAGK
-568 LMADARMW
+568 LIADTRTW

>member
-1 VATVTTSLHVL
+1 
-12 ILEDREEDAELM
+12 M

-76 KRGLD
+76 RRGLD

-118 AVRKAVDEKCLRDD
+118 AVRKAVDEKYLRDD

-137 KQLVHNSFHDAL
+137 EQLVHNSFHDAL

-195 QPAGDKVLIEI
+195 QPAGDKVLIEV

-212 KVRFGDTVARLGGD
+212 KVRFGDTVGRLGGD

-330 QEFLLYYQPVV
+330 HEFLLYYQPVV

-360 QRGLISPGESLLIAE
+360 LRGLISPGECIQVAE

-416 KQFLQSGELLTIIDE
+416 KQFLQSGELLTVIDE

-438 DPCSLALEVTETVM
+438 DPRSLALEVTETVM

-467 DRQLRISIDDFG
+467 ERQLRISIDDFG

-486 YLQRLPVDNLKID
+486 YLQRLPVDDLKID

-568 LMADARMW
+568 LLAAARTW

>member
-1 VATVTTSLHVL
+1 MTTPLHVL
-12 ILEDREEDAELM
+12 ILEDCIMDAELM

-38 RVDTEGDFLAHL
+38 RVDTEADFLAHL
-50 NQELDVVLA
+50 DQKLDIILA

-71 LEHLK
+71 LEHLNQ
-76 KRGLD
+76 RGLD

-95 AVECMKY
+95 AVECMKS

-118 AVRKAVDEKCLRDD
+118 AVRKGLEEKLLRND
-132 RHRVE
+132 RQRAE
-137 KQLVHNSFHDAL
+137 EQLAHNAFHDTL

-157 FLDRAQRCL
+157 FLDRAQRCF
-166 HQMERREGYLFAVLA
+166 HQMERRGGYLFAVLS
-181 VDLDGFQAINASFG
+181 VDLDGFQTINASFG

-206 GERLVG
+206 AERLIQ
-212 KVRFGDTVARLGGD
+212 KVRSGDTVARLGGD
-226 EFALLLDDVKDVSNA
+226 EFALLLDDVKDMRNA
-241 LRVAERLQEGLAK
+241 LRVAERLQAELAK

-262 ILTSASVGI
+262 VLTSASIGI
-271 ASSIRTYKRSDDA
+271 AASTSTYKRSADA

-293 RAKRLGPGQV
+293 RAKRLGPGQI

-319 LETDLRRASDR
+319 LETDLRRAADR

-360 QRGLISPGESLLIAE
+360 ERGLIAAGECLPVAE
-375 EIGLLIPIGQ
+375 EIGLLIPVGQ
-385 WVLQNASQQLR
+385 WVIQNASHQLR

-405 PPLSMS
+405 PLLSMS

-416 KQFLQSGELLTIIDE
+416 KQFLQSGELLTIVDE
-431 TLKVTGL
+431 TLNATGL
-438 DPCSLALEVTETVM
+438 DPRSLALEVTETVM

-467 DRQLRISIDDFG
+467 DRQLCISIDDFG

-486 YLQRLPVDNLKID
+486 YLQRLPIDNLKID
-499 QSFVAHM
+499 QSFVAQM

-517 GIITLAHSLGK
+517 SIITLAHSLGK
-528 QVIAEGVETG
+528 DVIAEGVETG

-547 ECDYGQG
+547 GCDYGQG
-554 YLFSEPME
+554 HLFSKPME

-568 LMADARMW
+568 LLADACTW

>member
-1 VATVTTSLHVL
+1 MATVTTSLHVL

>member
-1 VATVTTSLHVL
+1 
-12 ILEDREEDAELM
+12 M
-24 VHELR
+24 
-29 RAGFDPQWQ
+29 
-38 RVDTEGDFLAHL
+38 
-50 NQELDVVLA
+50 
-59 DYSLPQ
+59 
-65 FDAQRA
+65 
-71 LEHLK
+71 
-76 KRGLD
+76 
-81 VPFIIVSGCIGEER
+81 
-95 AVECMKY
+95 
-102 GATDYLLKD
+102 
-111 RLTRLGQ
+111 
-118 AVRKAVDEKCLRDD
+118 
-132 RHRVE
+132 
-137 KQLVHNSFHDAL
+137 
-149 TGLPNRAL
+149 
-157 FLDRAQRCL
+157 
-166 HQMERREGYLFAVLA
+166 
-181 VDLDGFQAINASFG
+181 
-195 QPAGDKVLIEI
+195 
-206 GERLVG
+206 
-212 KVRFGDTVARLGGD
+212 
-226 EFALLLDDVKDVSNA
+226 
-241 LRVAERLQEGLAK
+241 
-254 PFLVDGRE
+254 
-262 ILTSASVGI
+262 
-271 ASSIRTYKRSDDA
+271 RTYKRSDDA

-330 QEFLLYYQPVV
+330 QEFLLYYHPVV

-416 KQFLQSGELLTIIDE
+416 KQFLQSRELLTIIDE

-568 LMADARMW
+568 LLADARTW

>member
-1 VATVTTSLHVL
+1 MTPPLHLL
-12 ILEDREEDAELM
+12 ILEDCEADAELM
-24 VHELR
+24 LHELR

-38 RVDTEGDFLAHL
+38 RVDTEADFLAHL
-50 NQELDVVLA
+50 DSELDVILA

-71 LEHLK
+71 LELLK
-76 KRGLD
+76 IRGLD

-118 AVRKAVDEKCLRDD
+118 AVRKGLEEKLLRAE
-132 RHRVE
+132 RQRAE
-137 KQLVHNSFHDAL
+137 EQLVHNAFHDAL

-157 FLDRAQRCL
+157 FLDRAERCL
-166 HQMERREGYLFAVLA
+166 HQMERRGGYLFAVLS
-181 VDLDGFQAINASFG
+181 VDLDGIQAINASFG

-206 GERLVG
+206 GERLVQ
-212 KVRFGDTVARLGGD
+212 KVRSGDTVARPGGD
-226 EFALLLDDVKDVSNA
+226 EFALLLDDVKDMRNA
-241 LRVAERLQEGLAK
+241 LRVAERLQVELAK

-262 ILTSASVGI
+262 VLTSASIGI
-271 ASSIRTYKRSDDA
+271 AASMSSYKRSA
-284 LRDAGTAMA
+284 EVLRDAGTAMA

-303 AVFDIR
+303 AVFDIQ

-319 LETDLRRASDR
+319 LETDLRRAVDR

-341 SLQSGRITGFE
+341 SLQSGRLEGFE

-360 QRGLISPGESLLIAE
+360 QRGLISPGECLPVAE
-375 EIGLLIPIGQ
+375 EIGLLIPLGQ
-385 WVLQNASQQLR
+385 WVLQTATKQLR
-396 AWQVEFPVA
+396 AWQVEFPAA

-416 KQFLQSGELLTIIDE
+416 KQFLQSGELLTIVDE
-431 TLKVTGL
+431 TLNATGL
-438 DPCSLALEVTETVM
+438 DPRSLVFEVTETVM

-457 VALATLAQLK
+457 AALATLVQLK

-486 YLQRLPVDNLKID
+486 YLQRLPINNLKID

-506 KPAGESLEIVR
+506 KPASESLEIVR
-517 GIITLAHSLGK
+517 SIITLAQSLGK
-528 QVIAEGVETG
+528 HVIAEGVETE
-538 EQLALLRSL
+538 EQVALLRSL
-547 ECDYGQG
+547 GCEYGQG
-554 YLFSEPME
+554 YFFSKPLET
-562 PEAARK
+562 EAARK
-568 LMADARMW
+568 VIADGRTW

>member
-1 VATVTTSLHVL
+1 MTTPLHLL
-12 ILEDREEDAELM
+12 ILEDRTEDAELM
-24 VHELR
+24 LHELR
-29 RAGFDPQWQ
+29 LAGFDPQWE
-38 RVDTEGDFLAHL
+38 RVDTEADFLAHL
-50 NQELDVVLA
+50 DQDLDIILA

-76 KRGLD
+76 QRGVD
-81 VPFIIVSGCIGEER
+81 VPFIIVSGCIGEEC
-95 AVECMKY
+95 AVECMKS

-132 RHRVE
+132 RQRAE
-137 KQLVHNSFHDAL
+137 AQLAHNAFHDTL

-166 HQMERREGYLFAVLA
+166 HQMERRGGYLFAVLA

-195 QPAGDKVLIEI
+195 QVAGDAVLIEI
-206 GERLVG
+206 GERLVQ
-212 KVRFGDTVARLGGD
+212 KVRSGDTVARLGGD
-226 EFALLLDDVKDVSNA
+226 EFALLLDDVKDMRNA
-241 LRVAERLQEGLAK
+241 LRVAERLQAELAK

-262 ILTSASVGI
+262 VLTSASVGI
-271 ASSIRTYKRSDDA
+271 AASTSTYKRSADA
-284 LRDAGTAMA
+284 LRDADTAMA
-293 RAKRLGPGQV
+293 RAKKLGPGQV

-319 LETDLRRASDR
+319 LETDLRRAADR
-330 QEFLLYYQPVV
+330 HEFLLYYQPVV
-341 SLQSGRITGFE
+341 SLQSGHIAGFE

-360 QRGLISPGESLLIAE
+360 QRGLIVPGECLPVAE

-385 WVLQNASQQLR
+385 WVLQNAAKQLR

-416 KQFLQSGELLTIIDE
+416 KQFLQSGELLTIVDE
-431 TLKVTGL
+431 TLKATGL

-457 VALATLAQLK
+457 AALATLAQLK

-486 YLQRLPVDNLKID
+486 YLQRLPIDNLKID
-499 QSFVAHM
+499 QSFVAQM
-506 KPAGESLEIVR
+506 KSAGESLEIVR
-517 GIITLAHSLGK
+517 SIITLAHSLGK

-547 ECDYGQG
+547 GCEYGQG
-554 YLFSEPME
+554 YFFSKPLETD
-562 PEAARK
+562 AVGK
-568 LMADARMW
+568 LLADARTW

>member
-1 VATVTTSLHVL
+1 MVTTPLHVL
-12 ILEDREEDAELM
+12 ILEDREQDAELM
-24 VHELR
+24 VHELL

-38 RVDTEGDFLAHL
+38 RVDTEADFLAHL

-76 KRGLD
+76 KRGLE

-118 AVRKAVDEKCLRDD
+118 AVKKAVDEKRLRDD

-137 KQLVHNSFHDAL
+137 EQLVHNSFHDAL

-241 LRVAERLQEGLAK
+241 LRVAERLQKGLAQ

-330 QEFLLYYQPVV
+330 QEFLLYYHPVV

-416 KQFLQSGELLTIIDE
+416 KQFLQSRELLTIIDE

-568 LMADARMW
+568 LLADARTW

>member
-1 VATVTTSLHVL
+1 
-12 ILEDREEDAELM
+12 M

-38 RVDTEGDFLAHL
+38 RVDTEADFLAHL

-76 KRGLD
+76 RRGLD

-95 AVECMKY
+95 AVECMQY

-149 TGLPNRAL
+149 TGLSNRAL

-181 VDLDGFQAINASFG
+181 VDLDSFQAINASFG

-212 KVRFGDTVARLGGD
+212 MVRFGDTVARLGGD

-241 LRVAERLQEGLAK
+241 LRVAKRLQEGLAK

-319 LETDLRRASDR
+319 LETDLRLASDR

-416 KQFLQSGELLTIIDE
+416 KQFLQSGELLTLIDE

-438 DPCSLALEVTETVM
+438 DPRSLALEVTETVM

-554 YLFSEPME
+554 YIFSEPME
-562 PEAARK
+562 PETARK
-568 LMADARMW
+568 LMADARTW

>member
-1 VATVTTSLHVL
+1 MTTPLHVL
-12 ILEDREEDAELM
+12 ILEDCIMDAELM

-38 RVDTEGDFLAHL
+38 RVDTEADFLAHL
-50 NQELDVVLA
+50 DQKLDIILA

-71 LEHLK
+71 LEHLNQ
-76 KRGLD
+76 RGLD

-95 AVECMKY
+95 AVECMKS

-118 AVRKAVDEKCLRDD
+118 AVRKGLEERLLRDD
-132 RHRVE
+132 RQRVE
-137 KQLVHNSFHDAL
+137 EQLAHNAFHDTL

-157 FLDRAQRCL
+157 FLDRAQRCF
-166 HQMERREGYLFAVLA
+166 HQMERRGGYLFAVLSI
-181 VDLDGFQAINASFG
+181 DLDGFQTINASFG

-206 GERLVG
+206 AERLVQ
-212 KVRFGDTVARLGGD
+212 KVRSGDTVARLGGD
-226 EFALLLDDVKDVSNA
+226 EFALLLDDVKDMRNA
-241 LRVAERLQEGLAK
+241 LRVAERLQAELAK
-254 PFLVDGRE
+254 PFLMDGRE
-262 ILTSASVGI
+262 VLTSASVGI
-271 ASSIRTYKRSDDA
+271 AASTSTYKRSADA

-293 RAKRLGPGQV
+293 RAKRLGPGQI

-319 LETDLRRASDR
+319 LETDLRRALDR

-341 SLQSGRITGFE
+341 SLQSGRIAGFE

-360 QRGLISPGESLLIAE
+360 ERGLISPGESLPVAE

-385 WVLQNASQQLR
+385 WVLQNALRQLR
-396 AWQVEFPVA
+396 TWQVEFPVT

-416 KQFLQSGELLTIIDE
+416 KQFLQSGELLTIVDE
-431 TLKVTGL
+431 TLKETGL
-438 DPCSLALEVTETVM
+438 DPRSLALEVTETVM

-457 VALATLAQLK
+457 AALATLAQLK

-486 YLQRLPVDNLKID
+486 YLQRLPIDNLKID
-499 QSFVAHM
+499 QSFVAEM
-506 KPAGESLEIVR
+506 KSAGESLEIVR
-517 GIITLAHSLGK
+517 SIITLAHSLGK

-547 ECDYGQG
+547 GCEYGQG
-554 YLFSEPME
+554 FFFSKPLET
-562 PEAARK
+562 EAAGK
-568 LMADARMW
+568 LIADARTW

>member
-1 VATVTTSLHVL
+1 M
-12 ILEDREEDAELM
+12 DAELM

-38 RVDTEGDFLAHL
+38 RVDTEADFLAHL
-50 NQELDVVLA
+50 DQKLDIILA

-71 LEHLK
+71 LEHLNQ
-76 KRGLD
+76 RGLD

-95 AVECMKY
+95 AVECMKS

-118 AVRKAVDEKCLRDD
+118 AVRKGLEERLLRDD
-132 RHRVE
+132 RQRVE
-137 KQLVHNSFHDAL
+137 EQLAHNAFHDTL

-157 FLDRAQRCL
+157 FLDRAQRCF
-166 HQMERREGYLFAVLA
+166 HQMERRGGYLFAVLSI
-181 VDLDGFQAINASFG
+181 DLDGFQTINASFG

-206 GERLVG
+206 AERLVQ
-212 KVRFGDTVARLGGD
+212 KVRSGDTVARLGGD
-226 EFALLLDDVKDVSNA
+226 EFALLLDDVKDMRNA
-241 LRVAERLQEGLAK
+241 LRVAERLQAELAK
-254 PFLVDGRE
+254 PFLMDGRE
-262 ILTSASVGI
+262 VRTSASVGI
-271 ASSIRTYKRSDDA
+271 AASTSTYKRSADA

-293 RAKRLGPGQV
+293 RAKRLGPGQI

-341 SLQSGRITGFE
+341 SLQSGRIVGFE

-360 QRGLISPGESLLIAE
+360 ERGLISPGESLPVAE

-385 WVLQNASQQLR
+385 WVLQNASRQLR

-416 KQFLQSGELLTIIDE
+416 KQFLQSGELLTIVDE
-431 TLKVTGL
+431 TLKETGL
-438 DPCSLALEVTETVM
+438 DPRSLALEVTETVM

-457 VALATLAQLK
+457 AALATLAQLK
-467 DRQLRISIDDFG
+467 NRQLRISIDDFG

-486 YLQRLPVDNLKID
+486 YLQRLPIDNLKID
-499 QSFVAHM
+499 QSFVAEM
-506 KPAGESLEIVR
+506 KSAGESLEIVR
-517 GIITLAHSLGK
+517 SIITLAHSLGK
-528 QVIAEGVETG
+528 QVIAEGVETE

-547 ECDYGQG
+547 GCEYAQG
-554 YLFSEPME
+554 FFFSKPLET
-562 PEAARK
+562 EAAGK
-568 LMADARMW
+568 LIADARTW

>member
-1 VATVTTSLHVL
+1 MTTPLHVL
-12 ILEDREEDAELM
+12 ILEDCIMDAELM

-38 RVDTEGDFLAHL
+38 RVDTEADFLAHL
-50 NQELDVVLA
+50 DQKLDIILA

-71 LEHLK
+71 LEHLNQ
-76 KRGLD
+76 RGLD

-95 AVECMKY
+95 AVECMKS

-118 AVRKAVDEKCLRDD
+118 AVRKGLEERLLRDD
-132 RHRVE
+132 RQRVE
-137 KQLVHNSFHDAL
+137 EQLAHNAFHDTL

-157 FLDRAQRCL
+157 FLDRAQRCF
-166 HQMERREGYLFAVLA
+166 HQMERRGGYLFAVLSI
-181 VDLDGFQAINASFG
+181 DLDGFQTINASFG

-206 GERLVG
+206 AERLVQ
-212 KVRFGDTVARLGGD
+212 KVRSGDTVARLGGD
-226 EFALLLDDVKDVSNA
+226 EFALLLDDVKDMRNA
-241 LRVAERLQEGLAK
+241 LRVAERLQAELAK
-254 PFLVDGRE
+254 PFLMDGRE
-262 ILTSASVGI
+262 VLTSASVGI
-271 ASSIRTYKRSDDA
+271 AASTSTYKRSADA

-293 RAKRLGPGQV
+293 RAKRLGPGQI

-341 SLQSGRITGFE
+341 SLQSGRIAGFE

-360 QRGLISPGESLLIAE
+360 ERGLISPGESLPVAE

-385 WVLQNASQQLR
+385 WVLQNALRQLR
-396 AWQVEFPVA
+396 TWQVEFPVT

-416 KQFLQSGELLTIIDE
+416 KQFLQSGELLTIVDE
-431 TLKVTGL
+431 TLKETGL
-438 DPCSLALEVTETVM
+438 DPRSLALEVTETVM

-457 VALATLAQLK
+457 AALATLAQLK

-486 YLQRLPVDNLKID
+486 YLQRLPIDNLKID
-499 QSFVAHM
+499 QSFVAEM
-506 KPAGESLEIVR
+506 KSAGESLEIVR
-517 GIITLAHSLGK
+517 SIITLAHSLGK

-547 ECDYGQG
+547 GCEYGQG
-554 YLFSEPME
+554 FFFSKPLET
-562 PEAARK
+562 EAAGK
-568 LMADARMW
+568 LIADARMW

>member
-1 VATVTTSLHVL
+1 MTTPLHVL
-12 ILEDREEDAELM
+12 ILEDCIMDAELM

-38 RVDTEGDFLAHL
+38 RVETEADFLAHL
-50 NQELDVVLA
+50 DQKLDIILA

-71 LEHLK
+71 LEHLNQ
-76 KRGLD
+76 RGLD

-95 AVECMKY
+95 AVECMKS

-118 AVRKAVDEKCLRDD
+118 AVRKGLEERLLRDD
-132 RHRVE
+132 RQRVE
-137 KQLVHNSFHDAL
+137 EQLTHNAFHDTL

-157 FLDRAQRCL
+157 FLDRTQRCF
-166 HQMERREGYLFAVLA
+166 HQMERRGGYLFAVLS
-181 VDLDGFQAINASFG
+181 VDLDGFQTINASFG

-206 GERLVG
+206 AERLVQ
-212 KVRFGDTVARLGGD
+212 KVRSGDTVARLGGD
-226 EFALLLDDVKDVSNA
+226 EFALLLDDVKDMRNA
-241 LRVAERLQEGLAK
+241 LRVAERLQAELAK

-262 ILTSASVGI
+262 VLTSASVGI
-271 ASSIRTYKRSDDA
+271 AAGTSTYKRSADA

-293 RAKRLGPGQV
+293 RAKRLGPGQI

-319 LETDLRRASDR
+319 LETDLRRAADR
-330 QEFLLYYQPVV
+330 QEFLLHYQPVV
-341 SLQSGRITGFE
+341 SLQSGRIVGFE

-360 QRGLISPGESLLIAE
+360 ERGLISPGESLPVAE
-375 EIGLLIPIGQ
+375 EIGLLIPLGK
-385 WVLQNASQQLR
+385 WVLQNASRQLR

-416 KQFLQSGELLTIIDE
+416 KQFLQSGELLTIVDE
-431 TLKVTGL
+431 TLKATGL
-438 DPCSLALEVTETVM
+438 DPRSLALEVTETVM

-457 VALATLAQLK
+457 AALATLAQLK

-486 YLQRLPVDNLKID
+486 YLQRLPIDNLKID
-499 QSFVAHM
+499 QSFVAQM

-517 GIITLAHSLGK
+517 SIITLAHSLGK
-528 QVIAEGVETG
+528 LVIAEGVETG

-547 ECDYGQG
+547 GCEYGQG
-554 YLFSEPME
+554 YFFSKPLEM
-562 PEAARK
+562 EAAGK
-568 LMADARMW
+568 LIADARTW

>member
-1 VATVTTSLHVL
+1 MTTPLHLL
-12 ILEDREEDAELM
+12 ILEDRTEDAELM
-24 VHELR
+24 LHELR
-29 RAGFDPQWQ
+29 LAGFDPQWQ
-38 RVDTEGDFLAHL
+38 RVDTEADFLAHL

-71 LEHLK
+71 LEHLNQ
-76 KRGLD
+76 RGLD

-95 AVECMKY
+95 AVECMKS

-132 RHRVE
+132 RQRAE
-137 KQLVHNSFHDAL
+137 AQLAHNAFHDTL

-157 FLDRAQRCL
+157 FLDRAERCL
-166 HQMERREGYLFAVLA
+166 HQMERRGGYLFAVLA

-195 QPAGDKVLIEI
+195 QVAGDKVLIEI
-206 GERLVG
+206 GERLVQ
-212 KVRFGDTVARLGGD
+212 KVRSGDTVARLGGD
-226 EFALLLDDVKDVSNA
+226 EFALLLDDVKDMRNA
-241 LRVAERLQEGLAK
+241 LRVAERLQAELAK

-262 ILTSASVGI
+262 VLTSASVGI
-271 ASSIRTYKRSDDA
+271 AASTSTYKRSADA

-293 RAKRLGPGQV
+293 RAKRLGPGQI

-319 LETDLRRASDR
+319 LETDLRRAADR

-341 SLQSGRITGFE
+341 SLQSGRIAGFE

-360 QRGLISPGESLLIAE
+360 QRGLILPGECLPVAE
-375 EIGLLIPIGQ
+375 AIGLLIPIGQ
-385 WVLQNASQQLR
+385 WVLQNASRQLR

-416 KQFLQSGELLTIIDE
+416 KQFLQSGELLTIVDE
-431 TLKVTGL
+431 TLKATGL
-438 DPCSLALEVTETVM
+438 DPRSLALEVTETVM

-457 VALATLAQLK
+457 AALATLAQLK

-486 YLQRLPVDNLKID
+486 YLQRLPIDNLKID

-517 GIITLAHSLGK
+517 SIITLAHSLGK

-547 ECDYGQG
+547 GCDYGQG
-554 YLFSEPME
+554 YFFSKPLET
-562 PEAARK
+562 EAAGK
-568 LMADARMW
+568 LIADARTW